1 VFSTRT
7 IISTPLVARA
17 VMAWLWRRMRPG
29 RVPWYDDPLPEDL
42 PSSVSTAALF
52 ENDCLVT
59 QLVCGD
65 ITGAQYRSAIANL
78 AAYEDERHPFV
89 MPAEPR

>member
-1 VFSTRT
+1 
-7 IISTPLVARA
+7 
-17 VMAWLWRRMRPG
+17 MALLWRRMRPG

-52 ENDCLVT
+52 DNDCLVT

-89 MPAEPR
+89 LPAEPR